1 MIHKQARLI
10 TLNIL
15 REGKIKRKNWPG
27 KLVSIQLLT
36 ESPVVICFLFSEFV
50 KNMVTYSEG
59 KDKVRD

>member
-36 ESPVVICFLFSEFV
+36 ESPVVICFLLSEFV
-50 KNMVTYSEG
+50 KNKVT
-59 KDKVRD
+59 